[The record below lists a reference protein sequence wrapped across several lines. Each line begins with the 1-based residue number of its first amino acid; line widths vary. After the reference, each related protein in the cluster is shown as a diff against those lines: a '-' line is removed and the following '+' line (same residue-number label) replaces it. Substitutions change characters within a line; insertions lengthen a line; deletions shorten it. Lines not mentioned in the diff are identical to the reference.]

1 MQIPTLAPKA
11 IDRLMNYQWPGNVRE
26 LQNAVE
32 RALILSKGEPLIFDD
47 LGGTSKKMTEKPDL
61 SDEDSLALDH
71 VISRHIMR
79 ILDMTGGRVGGPN
92 GAANLLRLNPS
103 TFRQKMRKLHI
114 PFGIKGRKF
123 QEVKEQEKTGETLIR
138 K

>member
-1 MQIPTLAPKA
+1 MGLMQIPTLAPKA

-32 RALILSKGEPLIFDD
+32 RALILSKGNPLVFDD
-47 LGGTSKKMTEKPDL
+47 LGGISKKMNAKPDL
-61 SDEDSLALDH
+61 PDEDSLALDH

-79 ILDMTGGRVGGPN
+79 VLEITGGQVSGRN
-92 GAANLLRLNPS
+92 GAAKLLQLNPS

-114 PFGIKGRKF
+114 PFGIKGRKV
-123 QEVKEQEKTGETLIR
+123 QEIKEEEKTEA